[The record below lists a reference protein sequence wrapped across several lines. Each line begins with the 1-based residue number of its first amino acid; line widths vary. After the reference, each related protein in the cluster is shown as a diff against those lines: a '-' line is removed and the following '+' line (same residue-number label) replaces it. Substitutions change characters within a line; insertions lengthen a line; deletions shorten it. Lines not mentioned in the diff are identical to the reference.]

1 MGRTFDRKDPGRQ
14 DVLMPERPDLRQVA
28 ASLREAAAGL
38 DRDALVDVLTHVL
51 SEYVIE
57 GPPPLAAH
65 QVERLEDLAGLS
77 LAELVA
83 ALQTRLDVPG
93 LELLR
98 VAGGQVQAHTAG
110 GWVALQAPREPVRS
124 PAASEGGAGERA
136 SAQAPTSPRP
146 TTGRAAADE
155 ALSRGRGDLLGGER
169 GVITPPAPR
178 PRGVSVTARSTA
190 PAPSPSPAP
199 APADPPAPPAAPTA
213 RDEPGEPKQDDASIR
228 FSLLELD

>member
-1 MGRTFDRKDPGRQ
+1 
-14 DVLMPERPDLRQVA
+14 MPERPDLRQVA
-28 ASLREAAAGL
+28 ASLREAASGL

-57 GPPPLAAH
+57 GPAPLAAH

-77 LAELVA
+77 LAELIA

-98 VAGGQVQAHTAG
+98 VAGGQVQAHTAS
-110 GWVALQAPREPVRS
+110 GWVALQAPRA
-124 PAASEGGAGERA
+124 PAAPGEGRAAERA
-136 SAQAPTSPRP
+136 TGAAPAT

-169 GVITPPAPR
+169 GVITPPPPR
-178 PRGVSVTARSTA
+178 PRSVSVSSRPTSPPGSAPPARSAAAA
-190 PAPSPSPAP
+190 PVDPPASPAP
-199 APADPPAPPAAPTA
+199 AP
-213 RDEPGEPKQDDASIR
+213 EPGESKQDDASIR

>member
-1 MGRTFDRKDPGRQ
+1 
-14 DVLMPERPDLRQVA
+14 MPERPDLRQVA
-28 ASLREAAAGL
+28 ASLREAASGL

-98 VAGGQVQAHTAG
+98 VAGGQVQAHTAS
-110 GWVALQAPREPVRS
+110 GWVALQAPRA
-124 PAASEGGAGERA
+124 PAAPGEGRAEERA
-136 SAQAPTSPRP
+136 TGAAPRP

-169 GVITPPAPR
+169 GVITPPPAR
-178 PRGVSVTARSTA
+178 PRGLSVSSRPSA
-190 PAPSPSPAP
+190 PPPPPAP
-199 APADPPAPPAAPTA
+199 AADPLPPPAP
-213 RDEPGEPKQDDASIR
+213 EPGESKQDDASIR